1 MSEEP
6 GTGEQEAG
14 TGGGRLREQ
23 RIARARQLRDAGLD
37 PYPPRIDRTHTNAEV
52 SALLEGVAAGE
63 EPDLDPVAI
72 VGRVVAQRG
81 MGRASFLDLQDGSGR
96 LQALLRRNVI
106 GEDSYERLKLLDLG
120 DFVAVQGRPM
130 RTRTGEATVGATD
143 WQLITKALRAPP
155 EKFHG
160 LTDVELRQRQ
170 RYLDLLAN
178 DETRETFRTRSRIV
192 AAIRRD
198 LDERGFLE
206 VETPVLQEEAGGA
219 AARPFLTHSHG
230 LDEDRYLRISL
241 ELHLKRLLV
250 GGYER
255 VYELGRIFRNEGFS
269 QRHNP
274 EFTMLELYQAYGDYG
289 DMATLVEELVSG
301 VARSV
306 LGTATVSFGE
316 HKVDFTPPWRRISF
330 HDALREYGD
339 FDLPAFGTTE
349 ALREELR
356 RRGLDA
362 PREAGRGKLIDIA
375 ASQLVEPH
383 LIQPTFLLDYPIELS
398 PLAKRKVGT
407 DGIVERF
414 EAFVGGFEIANA
426 YSELNDPVDQRERFE
441 AQQALQRAGDDE
453 VELADEDFLIA
464 LEHGMPPAGGLGLGI
479 DRLVM
484 LLTGQTSIREVIL
497 FPQHR
502 TIFRASF
509 PPTTGGTPSS
519 QFKAESPPGQE
530 SRDEEAD

>member
-1 MSEEP
+1 MDEEQSTQEP
-6 GTGEQEAG
+6 EAASSGTVAEVLRAQRIERAE
-14 TGGGRLREQ
+14 RLRE
-23 RIARARQLRDAGLD
+23 ANLD
-37 PYPPRIDRTHTNAEV
+37 PYPPRVDRTHTAAEV
-52 SALLEGVAAGE
+52 DALLDGVGDGE
-63 EPDLDPVAI
+63 EPEMEPVAI
-72 VGRVVAQRG
+72 AGRVVAQRG
-81 MGRASFLDLQDGSGR
+81 MGRASFLDVLDGSGR
-96 LQALLRRNVI
+96 LQVLLRRNVI
-106 GEDSYERLKLLDLG
+106 GDEAYERLKLLDLG
-120 DFVAVQGRPM
+120 DFVAVEGRPM
-130 RTRTGEATVGATD
+130 RTRTGEATVGATS

-160 LTDVELRQRQ
+160 LTDVEVRQRQ

-178 DETRETFRTRSRIV
+178 EEVRDTFRTRSRIV
-192 AAIRRD
+192 AAVRRN

-219 AARPFLTHSHG
+219 AARPFVTHSHA
-230 LDEDRYLRISL
+230 LDEDRALRISL

-250 GGYER
+250 GGFER

-274 EFTMLELYQAYGDYG
+274 EFTMVELYQAYGDYG
-289 DMATLVEELVSG
+289 TMASLLEELVSG
-301 VARSV
+301 VAKEV
-306 LGTATVSFGE
+306 LGTTIVTFSE
-316 HKVDFTPPWRRISF
+316 NEIDYSPPWRRITF

-339 FDLPAFGTTE
+339 FDLAAFGDAD

-362 PREAGRGKLIDIA
+362 PAEAGYGKLSDIA
-375 ASQLVEPH
+375 VSNLVEPH

-398 PLAKRKVGT
+398 PLAKRKAGAPRL
-407 DGIVERF
+407 VERF
-414 EAFVGGFEIANA
+414 EAFVGGFEFANA

-441 AQQALQRAGDDE
+441 AQQALRLAGDDE
-453 VELADEDFLIA
+453 VELADEDFLLA
-464 LEHGMPPAGGLGLGI
+464 LEHGMPPAGGLGFGI

-502 TIFRASF
+502 SL
-509 PPTTGGTPSS
+509 
-519 QFKAESPPGQE
+519 
-530 SRDEEAD
+530 SRRDDE

>member
-1 MSEEP
+1 MSDERA
-6 GTGEQEAG
+6 TQEGDDAAAG
-14 TGGGRLREQ
+14 TGAEVLRVQ
-23 RIARARQLRDAGLD
+23 RIARAEELRRAGLD
-37 PYPPRIDRTHTNAEV
+37 PYPPRIERTHTNGEV

-81 MGRASFLDLQDGSGR
+81 MGRASFLDVLDGSGR
-96 LQALLRRNVI
+96 LQALIRRNVV
-106 GEDSYERLKLLDLG
+106 GEEAYERLKLLDLG
-120 DFVAVQGRPM
+120 DFVAVQGTPM
-130 RTRTGEATVGATD
+130 RTRTGEATVGATS
-143 WQLITKALRAPP
+143 WQVITKALRAPP

-160 LTDVELRQRQ
+160 LTDLEIRQRQ

-178 DETRETFRTRSRIV
+178 EEARDTFRMRSRVV
-192 AAIRRD
+192 AAIRRN
-198 LDERGFLE
+198 LDERGYLE

-219 AARPFLTHSHG
+219 AARPFLTHSQALG
-230 LDEDRYLRISL
+230 EERSLRISL

-255 VYELGRIFRNEGFS
+255 VYEMGRIFRNEGFS

-274 EFTMLELYQAYGDYG
+274 EFTMLELYEAYGDYG
-289 DMATLVEELVSG
+289 TMATLVEGLVSG
-301 VARSV
+301 VAEEV
-306 LGTATVSFGE
+306 LGTTTVAFGGHE
-316 HKVDFTPPWRRISF
+316 IDFAPPWRRLGYVE
-330 HDALREYGD
+330 ALREYGD
-339 FDLPAFGTTE
+339 LDLEAFGEAE

-362 PREAGRGKLIDIA
+362 PTEAGRGKLIDVA
-375 ASQLVEPH
+375 ASALVEPH
-383 LIQPTFLLDYPIELS
+383 LVQPTFLLDYPIELS
-398 PLAKRKVGT
+398 PLAKRKAGSA
-407 DGIVERF
+407 GLVERF
-414 EAFVGGFEIANA
+414 EAFVGGFEFANA

-441 AQQALQRAGDDE
+441 AQQALRLAGDEE
-453 VELADEDFLIA
+453 VELADEDFLVA

-502 TIFRASF
+502 SLTR
-509 PPTTGGTPSS
+509 G
-519 QFKAESPPGQE
+519 
-530 SRDEEAD
+530 DE